1 MDQRFSFGE
10 WIRKRRNTLGLT
22 QEAIAEQVGYS
33 IAMIRKIED
42 DERRPSARAASL
54 LAQAL
59 EIPQDQQEVFLQ
71 VARQDRA
78 VDQLGSMEEKER
90 FPWQADTGS
99 QANLPL
105 PTTLF
110 IGREADVIR
119 LTDLLQDPAHRLIVL
134 IGLAGIGKTRLA
146 LQVAHSQLDRFSPGV
161 FFISLAPLTSPEMIV
176 TSIGAAIGFQFHGA
190 SEPQKQLL
198 RYLREK
204 QMLIVLDNLEHL
216 MAGASLLSAVLQ
228 AAPGIEFLVTSRE
241 RLNLQEEWVFE
252 VEGLRYPS
260 SGNESNVEQ
269 YEAVQL
275 FLQNA
280 LRVHPAF
287 SLNKENQEWVARI
300 CQLTE
305 GMPLGI
311 ELAAAW
317 VRVLSCQQIAREI
330 ERNLDFL
337 KASARDL
344 PERHRSLRA
353 ALDHSWNL
361 LSAGEKRVFQ
371 RLSVFR
377 GGFRREA
384 AQEIAGASLEELT
397 SLLDKSLLKRV
408 REERYDLHELVR
420 QYATSRLESDPEDDT
435 RTRALHSSYYAAQL
449 EQWGRKIASPEQ
461 METLAE
467 MDAEIANVR
476 LAWSWMVAHPQR
488 QLANIAKSLRSLW
501 RFHDIRGRFQDG
513 AALMRQATTMLQT
526 LDGTETTRDIE
537 HLMVLGRALAQ
548 QGYFCAWLGRYE
560 EAHEMLQRSL
570 TLLRGNPDRSALA
583 YTLIV
588 LGYMKTRL
596 GEYQEARQYTEES
609 LALNRAL
616 GDHDTMV
623 YCLVMLSYI
632 HISEGDYTKAYKLSS
647 EGLAISR
654 DVLGDPL
661 ATEHCLLSLSAAASY
676 LGQEEEARQWAYE
689 SLEISKSL
697 KHRSGI
703 AYALKWLGL
712 ISHKLGETERAQAL
726 LWQSVSEFRETGD
739 VTLMADAL
747 VDLGVVTRASGAE
760 SEAKQY
766 LLQALQTAIETQIAH
781 TALQALTE
789 IAVIEMNEGNAELAL
804 ELVTYCLRHPSTK
817 WEISNRAES
826 LRAELVAQLT
836 PQQVEA
842 AEARAQARTLEDLVQ
857 EILAAA

>member
-42 DERRPSARAASL
+42 DERRPSARAAAL

-78 VDQLGSMEEKER
+78 VDQLGPMEEKEP
-90 FPWQADTGS
+90 FPWQADPGP

-146 LQVAHSQLDRFSPGV
+146 LQVAHSQLDRFSHGV

-344 PERHRSLRA
+344 PERHCSLRA
-353 ALDHSWNL
+353 ALDYSWNL
-361 LSAGEKRVFQ
+361 LSAEEKKVFQ

-384 AQEIAGASLEELT
+384 AQEVAGASLEQLT
-397 SLLDKSLLKRV
+397 SLLDKSLLKRIG
-408 REERYDLHELVR
+408 EERYDLHELVR
-420 QYATSRLESDPEDDT
+420 QYAASHLESDLDEDA
-435 RTRALHSSYYAAQL
+435 RTHTLHSSYYAAQL
-449 EQWGRKIASPEQ
+449 EQWGEKIASPEQ
-461 METLAE
+461 METLSE
-467 MDAEIANVR
+467 MDTEIDNVR
-476 LAWSWMVAHPQR
+476 LAWNWMMTHPQW
-488 QLANIAKSLRSLW
+488 QIANIAKSLRSLW

-513 AALMRQATTMLQT
+513 AALMRQATTMLVS
-526 LDGTETTRDIE
+526 LDGMETARDID
-537 HLMVLGRALAQ
+537 HSIVLGRALAQ

-560 EAHEMLQRSL
+560 EAHEMLQQSL
-570 TLLRGNPDRSALA
+570 TLLRGNPDRSVLA
-583 YTLIV
+583 YTLTV

-676 LGQEEEARQWAYE
+676 LGQDEEAKQWAYE

-712 ISHKLGETERAQAL
+712 ISHKLGEIERAQVL

-747 VDLGVVTRASGAE
+747 VDLGVVMRASGAE